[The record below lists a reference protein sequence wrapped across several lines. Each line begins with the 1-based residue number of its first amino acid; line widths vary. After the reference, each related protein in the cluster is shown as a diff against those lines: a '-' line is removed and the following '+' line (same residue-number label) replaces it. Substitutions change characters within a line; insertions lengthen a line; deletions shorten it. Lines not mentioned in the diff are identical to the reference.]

1 MNVRVGLKWKLSTKE
16 LIFFNCGVGEDS
28 CESLVA
34 KEIQPVD
41 PKGNQSECSLEKTLM
56 LGKIAAG
63 RRRVR
68 QRIIWLNCI
77 TDSMDISLSKLKELE
92 MDLEA
97 CCSPWGHKG
106 LDTTKQLNWTD
117 TYTIYSCFYPRS
129 QRNKQTNKKCLSF
142 SVSQFLFSSGIWEL
156 KA

>member
-28 CESLVA
+28 CESLVG

-106 LDTTKQLNWTD
+106 LDTTKQLNW
-117 TYTIYSCFYPRS
+117 YLYNLFMFLP
-129 QRNKQTNKKCLSF
+129 QVPKKQTNKQKMFVLLSF
-142 SVSQFLFSSGIWEL
+142 SISF
-156 KA
+156 

>member
-1 MNVRVGLKWKLSTKE
+1 M
-16 LIFFNCGVGEDS
+16 IFFNCGVGEDS

-106 LDTTKQLNWTD
+106 LDTTKQLN
-117 TYTIYSCFYPRS
+117 
-129 QRNKQTNKKCLSF
+129 
-142 SVSQFLFSSGIWEL
+142 
-156 KA
+156 